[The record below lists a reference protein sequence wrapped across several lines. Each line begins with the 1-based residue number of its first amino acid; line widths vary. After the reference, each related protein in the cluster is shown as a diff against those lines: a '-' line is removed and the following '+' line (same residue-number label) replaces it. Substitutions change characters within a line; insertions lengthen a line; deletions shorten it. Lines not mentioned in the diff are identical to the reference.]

1 MLPMLISLRQNI
13 IAYFR
18 VNLALYFF
26 IILLF
31 VVGVVFGALAVKTLG
46 EQQKA
51 ELITYL
57 QVFFQGLNK
66 GQATGVDTGIV
77 VKQAVFNN
85 IKTVVVIWL
94 LGITVIGVPVILF
107 IVFTRGFVVG
117 FTVGFLVDEY
127 LLRGVAFAVASV
139 IPHNFLVLPAVI
151 ITAVSGVSFSLL
163 IIKKRFR
170 HHRVNITQEFVS
182 YTGLSLIMLVIV
194 ITGGL
199 VEGYI
204 TPVFMKL
211 ATKLIT
217 KT

>member
-1 MLPMLISLRQNI
+1 MLTSLRQNLV
-13 IAYFR
+13 AYFR

-46 EQQKA
+46 EEQKA

-66 GQATGVDTGIV
+66 GQATGVDTGLV

-85 IKTVVVIWL
+85 IKTVVIIWL

-127 LLRGVAFAVASV
+127 LLRGVAFAIAAV

-151 ITAVSGVSFSLL
+151 ISAVSGVSFSLL

-170 HHRVNITQEFVS
+170 HHRVNLTQEFMS
-182 YTGLSLIMLVIV
+182 YTGLSFIMLLII
-194 ITGGL
+194 ITGGM

-211 ATKLIT
+211 ATKLFT
-217 KT
+217 KV